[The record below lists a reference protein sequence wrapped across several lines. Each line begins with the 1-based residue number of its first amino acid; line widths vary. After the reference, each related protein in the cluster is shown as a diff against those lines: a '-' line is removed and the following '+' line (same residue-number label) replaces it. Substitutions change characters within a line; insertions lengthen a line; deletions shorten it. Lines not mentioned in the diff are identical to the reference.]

1 MRKIYSLFTKL
12 LARIGVWGWTAL
24 VIFPF
29 LFIMLFG
36 TKTTMEIY
44 SKPLSLIYKPEWQN
58 FSVAWNAGPD
68 EGTIGI
74 WFVNTLLLVA
84 TALAVSL
91 IVAVPAAYFT
101 IFLPPKTNRRVMVT
115 VLAGTVV
122 PNILLVI
129 PFFKAY
135 NQLHI
140 INYPVFTGVAYG
152 VLAIPTTFLLMNRF
166 FLDFPR
172 EILEAGL
179 LDGLSNFRI
188 FRKLVFPLSIGQIVS
203 VGILTLIWAWGDS
216 QIAIVLLQS
225 QKAQPISVGML
236 SFAGDFT
243 TNLGATFA
251 GLTMAA
257 IPPVILYII
266 LSKYVTKGIA
276 LGGISK

>member
-1 MRKIYSLFTKL
+1 
-12 LARIGVWGWTAL
+12 
-24 VIFPF
+24 
-29 LFIMLFG
+29 MLFG
-36 TKTTMEIY
+36 TKATSQIY
-44 SKPLSLIYKPEWQN
+44 SSPLALLYSPEWSN
-58 FSVAWNAGPD
+58 FTNAWNAGPGD
-68 EGTIGI
+68 STIGI
-74 WFVNTLLLVA
+74 WFINSALLVT

-91 IVAVPAAYFT
+91 GVAVPAAYFT
-101 IFLPPKTNRRVMVT
+101 IFLPPKVNRRVMVT

-122 PNILLVI
+122 PTILLVI
-129 PFFKAY
+129 PYFKAY
-135 NQLHI
+135 NQYGMLNKPI
-140 INYPVFTGVAYG
+140 AAGVAYG

-166 FLDFPR
+166 FVDFPR

-188 FRKLVFPLSIGQIVS
+188 FRRLVLPLSIGQIVS

-225 QKAQPISVGML
+225 QESQPIAVGML

-243 TNLGATFA
+243 TDLGATFA
-251 GLTMAA
+251 GLSIAA

>member
-1 MRKIYSLFTKL
+1 MITKYISKFFSQL
-12 LARIGVWGWTAL
+12 GVWGWT
-24 VIFPF
+24 VIVLIPF
-29 LFIMLFG
+29 FFIMLFG
-36 TKTTMEIY
+36 TKDTSEIY
-44 SKPLSLIYKPEWQN
+44 SRPLGLIYKPKWEN
-58 FSVAWNAGPD
+58 FSSAWNAGPD
-68 EGTIGI
+68 DGTIGV
-74 WFVNTLLLVA
+74 WFINTGLLVA
-84 TALAVSL
+84 TALFVSL
-91 IVAVPAAYFT
+91 VVAVPAAYFT
-101 IFLPPKTNRRVMVT
+101 IFLPAKAARRVMVT

-122 PNILLVI
+122 PTILLVI
-129 PFFKAY
+129 PYFKAY
-135 NQLHI
+135 NQFGFLNKPI
-140 INYPVFTGVAYG
+140 AAGVAYG
-152 VLAIPTTFLLMNRF
+152 TLAIPTTFLLMNRF

-188 FRKLVFPLSIGQIVS
+188 FRKLVLPLSVGQIVS

-225 QKAQPISVGML
+225 QSAQPISVGML
-236 SFAGDFT
+236 SFAADFT

-251 GLTMAA
+251 GLSMAA

>member
-1 MRKIYSLFTKL
+1 MPRVLGKFFSNL
-12 LARIGVWGWTAL
+12 GVLGWTVL
-24 VIFPF
+24 VVFPF
-29 LFIMLFG
+29 FFIMLFG
-36 TKTTMEIY
+36 TKATSQIY
-44 SKPLSLIYKPEWQN
+44 ANPLGVLYSPEWTN
-58 FSVAWNAGPD
+58 FTNAWNAGAGD
-68 EGTIGI
+68 STMGI
-74 WFVNTLLLVA
+74 WFVNTFLLVG

-91 IVAVPAAYFT
+91 GVAVPAAYFT
-101 IFLPPKTNRRVMVT
+101 IFLPPKANRRVMVT

-122 PNILLVI
+122 PAILLVI

-135 NQLHI
+135 NQYGMLNKPI
-140 INYPVFTGVAYG
+140 AAGVAYG

-166 FLDFPR
+166 FVDFPR

-179 LDGLSNFRI
+179 LDGLSNLRI
-188 FRKLVFPLSIGQIVS
+188 FRRLVLPLSLGQIVA

-225 QKAQPISVGML
+225 QESQPISVGML

-243 TNLGATFA
+243 TDLGTTFA
-251 GLTMAA
+251 GLTIAA

>member
-24 VIFPF
+24 VLAPF
-29 LFIMLFG
+29 IFIMLFG

-44 SKPLSLIYKPEWQN
+44 SKPLALVYKPEWQN
-58 FSVAWNAGPD
+58 FVVAWNAGPD

-74 WFVNTLLLVA
+74 WFVNTFLLVA

-101 IFLPPKTNRRVMVT
+101 IFLPPKVNRRVMVT
-115 VLAGTVV
+115 VLAGTTV

-129 PFFKAY
+129 PYFKAY
-135 NQLHI
+135 NQLHL
-140 INYPVFTGVAYG
+140 INYPIFTGVAYG

-179 LDGLSNFRI
+179 LDGLTNMRI
-188 FRKLVFPLSIGQIVS
+188 FRKLVMPLSIGQIVS

>member
-1 MRKIYSLFTKL
+1 MPRVLGKFFSNL
-12 LARIGVWGWTAL
+12 GVLGWTAL
-24 VIFPF
+24 VVFPF
-29 LFIMLFG
+29 FFIMLFG
-36 TKTTMEIY
+36 TKATSQIY
-44 SKPLSLIYKPEWQN
+44 ANPLGVFYSPEWTN
-58 FSVAWNAGPD
+58 FTNAWNAGAGD
-68 EGTIGI
+68 STMGI
-74 WFVNTLLLVA
+74 WFVNTFLLVG

-91 IVAVPAAYFT
+91 GVAVPAAYFT
-101 IFLPPKTNRRVMVT
+101 IFLPPKANRRVMVT

-122 PNILLVI
+122 PAILLVI

-135 NQLHI
+135 NQYGMLNKPI
-140 INYPVFTGVAYG
+140 AAGVAYG

-166 FLDFPR
+166 FVDFPR

-188 FRKLVFPLSIGQIVS
+188 FRRLVLPLSLGQIVA

-225 QKAQPISVGML
+225 QESQPISVGML

-243 TNLGATFA
+243 TDLGTTFA
-251 GLTMAA
+251 GLTIAA